1 MRRRVWDKL
10 VPNSFMLVLDT
21 YSAVVEWALTVWETF
36 WSGRYRLTVVSS
48 HHARSGERP
57 FWCDPCSLY
66 LQPRTV
72 SQTVLMRTS
81 SLYFQPQTVSQTV
94 WAQQLEIKTCWR
106 NQISS
111 KWPIS
116 PTHSLF
122 LIMATKRALSP
133 SESSLSFWKP
143 IGSFVYRHCGCFSF

>member
-1 MRRRVWDKL
+1 MRTEFAPFSTSKGS
-10 VPNSFMLVLDT
+10 PNLWSYAEMGVQK
-21 YSAVVEWALTVWETF
+21 VWETF
-36 WSGRYRLTVVSS
+36 WSGIYRLTVVSS
-48 HHARSGERP
+48 QHSLSEERP